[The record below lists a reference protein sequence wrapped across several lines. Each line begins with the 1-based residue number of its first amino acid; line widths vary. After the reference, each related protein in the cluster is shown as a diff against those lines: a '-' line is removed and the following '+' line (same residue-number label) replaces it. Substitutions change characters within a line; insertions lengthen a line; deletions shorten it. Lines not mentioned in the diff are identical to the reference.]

1 MASPLEHAK
10 LLLSKAQDDWAA
22 LKILLDNSQVADEI
36 IGFHAQQIVEKALKA
51 VLAIKSVPFR
61 RTHDLAEL
69 IDILSDKG
77 ISVPIP
83 MDKCVELTPFAVEY
97 RYDFLPPENKGTNS
111 IVRDEIRSLVLTVL
125 EWSKK
130 MVS

>member
-97 RYDFLPPENKGTNS
+97 RYDFSST
-111 IVRDEIRSLVLTVL
+111 
-125 EWSKK
+125 
-130 MVS
+130 